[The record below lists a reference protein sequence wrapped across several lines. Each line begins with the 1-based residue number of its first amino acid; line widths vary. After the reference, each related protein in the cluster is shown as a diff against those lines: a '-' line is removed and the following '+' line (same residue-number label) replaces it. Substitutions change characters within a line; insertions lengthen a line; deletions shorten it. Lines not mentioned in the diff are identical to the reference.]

1 LRAARTLAKASQ
13 RGKFT
18 PQRNMR
24 DAAMPRARRANGAD
38 FFGARDRYPQKLWIS
53 LWIFP
58 EQLKKRVL
66 HCPQSRRRSKFEQ
79 YFVQPI
85 QRVTK

>member
-1 LRAARTLAKASQ
+1 LRAARTLAKASH
-13 RGKFT
+13 RGKFA

-24 DAAMPRARRANGAD
+24 DAAASHVSQISAD
-38 FFGARDRYPQKLWIS
+38 FFGALDRYPQKLWIS

-79 YFVQPI
+79 QFVQPI
-85 QRVTK
+85 QRVMK